1 MNLDS
6 QIVVVSG
13 LPRSG
18 TSLLMQMLAAGGL
31 EVVSDHLRA
40 ADVDNPRGYF
50 EFERVKQIQKDSS
63 WLPAARGKALKMISQ
78 LLYHLPPTERYRV
91 IFMRRN
97 LDEVIASQE
106 KMLQRRNA
114 AAAPRAQIADAFQLH
129 LESLFQWLA
138 RQQNVAVL
146 EVNYNDL
153 VREPRTHAR
162 RVSQFLGDGLDVE
175 AMSQA
180 VHEKLYRNR
189 VAEANC

>member
-1 MNLDS
+1 MSLDS

-114 AAAPRAQIADAFQLH
+114 AAAPRRRSRRHSSCIWRRYFNGWPGSPTWPCSRSTITTWSAN
-129 LESLFQWLA
+129 
-138 RQQNVAVL
+138 R
-146 EVNYNDL
+146 
-153 VREPRTHAR
+153 VRTP
-162 RVSQFLGDGLDVE
+162 RVSASSL
-175 AMSQA
+175 AMDWT
-180 VHEKLYRNR
+180 LRP
-189 VAEANC
+189 